1 MNEVVL
7 KNKKE
12 TSSQGSLFQEN
23 QKVII
28 KIPVALEIHSTGKFA
43 ICIVICI
50 YTLLDTLWFHH

>member
-1 MNEVVL
+1 MDEVVL
-7 KNKKE
+7 QNKKE

-43 ICIVICI
+43 ICIVIYI
-50 YTLLDTLWFHH
+50 YMLLDTLLFHH